1 MPRPDRT
8 LSRVVAMAEGMGRR
22 PNVDLDSGF
31 EDMTPLVLEWLRE
44 QGVGAMIRVDAER
57 MPFPSEAVF
66 SV

>member
-1 MPRPDRT
+1 
-8 LSRVVAMAEGMGRR
+8 MAEGMGRR
-22 PNVDLDSGF
+22 PKVDLDSGF

-44 QGVGAMIRVDAER
+44 QGVGAMIQVDAER